1 MDAGFKIFTVSAI
14 MAIWYV
20 HSQSGLIPLVL
31 SLSPSKLSSISKFS
45 VGLLIST
52 AFTLILPEGLEHTE
66 DTSSTSTGVYIL
78 LGFVTLYLIDQFSQV
93 LKASSTSN
101 SFGNAFSDNDTS
113 TFNIDDED
121 QERTFTNHPNS
132 PRELIKSVFRNTN
145 TLGLLIHS
153 LTDGIAL
160 ATTIMS
166 TEAIEYAESHYSN
179 IDTGSLMSSRDIS
192 EIEPVPDND
201 DSFKVGIIIV
211 AIFVHKLPTSFA
223 LTSLL
228 LLENYT
234 LKEVVYHLTAF
245 SVSAPIGAFITM
257 FLVKLLFSR
266 PDGESASTS
275 DQITGPLL
283 LFSAGS
289 FLYVG
294 FHTLNEVMLNHNDAN
309 RNNAVGFE
317 NFNNLKK
324 TKLVDNLLLLT
335 GMVVPLITTYVH
347 GGED

>member
-1 MDAGFKIFTVSAI
+1 MDAGFKIFTVSVI
-14 MAIWYV
+14 MAVCSFIA
-20 HSQSGLIPLVL
+20 GLIPLIL
-31 SLSPSKLSSISKFS
+31 SLSPSKLSNISKFS

-78 LGFVTLYLIDQFSQV
+78 LGFVTLYLVDQFSQV
-93 LKASSTSN
+93 LKASSSTS

-132 PRELIKSVFRNTN
+132 PKELIKSVFRNTN

-160 ATTIMS
+160 ATTILS
-166 TEAIEYAESHYSN
+166 TEAIVDYPDSHSSN
-179 IDTGSLMSSRDIS
+179 IGTGSLMPTRDNS
-192 EIEPVPDND
+192 ETDPVPDDD

-211 AIFVHKLPTSFA
+211 AIFIHKLPTSFA

-228 LLENYT
+228 LLENHT
-234 LKEVVYHLTAF
+234 LKEVIYHLTAF
-245 SVSAPIGAFITM
+245 SISAPIGAFITA
-257 FLVKLLFSR
+257 FVVKLLFSS
-266 PDGESASTS
+266 PDDESATNGHEF
-275 DQITGPLL
+275 TGPLL

-294 FHTLNEVMLNHNDAN
+294 FHTLNEVMLDHHDAN
-309 RNNAVGFE
+309 RNNAVGFD
-317 NFNNLKK
+317 NSKNLK
-324 TKLVDNLLLLT
+324 TKLVDNLLLIT
-335 GMVVPLITTYVH
+335 GMIVPLITTYVH